1 MNAIHTPSTQVHTDL
16 RPLDFTLPPER
27 EASEPPEARGLRRDE
42 VRLLVSETATDR
54 ITHSRFTDIGAFLQP
69 GDLLIINTSGTR
81 PSALPALRAD
91 GTPLVLH
98 LSTHRGNEHWAV
110 EVRRPDLRTGAT
122 LPFREAVPGE
132 TLVLP
137 DGGRVS
143 LLAPHG
149 SKTNGDGVRLW
160 DADLRMPEA
169 LEAYLSWY
177 ARPIHYGYVPQDW
190 PIEMYQTVYA
200 TEMGSAEM
208 PSAGRAF
215 TPELMMSLVARGIQV
230 APLILHTG
238 VASLEDHEPPYAEFY
253 RVPIETARLVNAGK
267 IAGKRVIAVGTT
279 VVRALETVTDDS
291 GIIHSGEGWTEE
303 IISPERGVRAVN
315 GLLTGFHE
323 PKATHLSMLEAF
335 AGRAHLR
342 RVYDAALREG
352 YLWHEFGDLHLLM

>member
-1 MNAIHTPSTQVHTDL
+1 MNVILTPTDKVHADL
-16 RPLDFTLPPER
+16 RPLDFGLPPGL
-27 EASEPPEARGLRRDE
+27 EAAEPPEARGLRRDG
-42 VRLLVSETATDR
+42 VRLLISEAATDR
-54 ITHSRFTDIGAFLQP
+54 ITHTRFTDIGAFLYP
-69 GDLLIINTSGTR
+69 GDVLVINTSGTR

-98 LSTHRGNEHWAV
+98 LSTHQGEERWVV
-110 EVRRPDLRTGAT
+110 EIRRPDLTTGAT
-122 LPFREAVPGE
+122 LPFRDGVSGE

-137 DGGRVS
+137 DGGRVT
-143 LLAPHG
+143 LIAPHG
-149 SKTNGDGVRLW
+149 RKATSQGVRLW
-160 DADLRMPEA
+160 NADLRLPES
-169 LEAYLSWY
+169 LEEYLSWY
-177 ARPIHYGYVPQDW
+177 ARPIRYGYVRQDW

-200 TEMGSAEM
+200 TETGSAEM

-215 TPELMMSLVARGIQV
+215 TPELITSLAARGIEF
-230 APLILHTG
+230 APLTLHTG

-253 RVPIETARLVNAGK
+253 RVSDETARVVNAAK
-267 IAGKRVIAVGTT
+267 AAGKRVIAVGTT

-291 GIIHSGEGWTEE
+291 GIIHSDEGWTEE
-303 IISPERGVRAVN
+303 IITPERGVRAAN

-352 YLWHEFGDLHLLM
+352 YLWHEFGDLHLLI